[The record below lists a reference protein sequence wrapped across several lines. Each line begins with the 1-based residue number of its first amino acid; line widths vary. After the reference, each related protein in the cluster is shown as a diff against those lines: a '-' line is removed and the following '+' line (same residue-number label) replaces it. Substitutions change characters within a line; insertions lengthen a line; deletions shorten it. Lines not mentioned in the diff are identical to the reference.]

1 MTRCSDADAI
11 SIEELDLLYRIPDS
25 VPISVKEWLNIDELI
40 DVSGAL
46 RREIS
51 LPVSHHPDDPK
62 PWRTRTCGP
71 SLTWSGST
79 PSRAASRFP
88 TTRRRSCSNGGTA
101 RSKISVP
108 RCTSRFRGGV
118 YRREESMC

>member
-40 DVSGAL
+40 DVSTTNAIPL
-46 RREIS
+46 A
-51 LPVSHHPDDPK
+51 VSDHPTDLN

-71 SLTWSGST
+71 SSTSSGST

-88 TTRRRSCSNGGTA
+88 ITRRRSCSNGATA

-108 RCTSRFRGGV
+108 RCTS
-118 YRREESMC
+118 ESRAGDEQKKSLC